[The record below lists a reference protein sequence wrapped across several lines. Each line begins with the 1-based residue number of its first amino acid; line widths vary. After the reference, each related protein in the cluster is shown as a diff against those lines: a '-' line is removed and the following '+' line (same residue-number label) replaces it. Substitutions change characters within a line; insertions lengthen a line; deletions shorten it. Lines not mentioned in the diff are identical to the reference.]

1 MAADA
6 DCLARAALDR
16 ASNRAA
22 KSDFSI
28 LIEELNMVVSSVKS

>member
-16 ASNRAA
+16 ASNKAA
-22 KSDFSI
+22 KSDLSI
-28 LIEELNMVVSSVKS
+28 VFEEVNMILSSVKS